1 MLIANKKEFLKGA
14 SLLVSFVIMFA
25 IIMTPIFK
33 DSEGNPRTGLEYADN
48 IFNSLSKGS
57 SYFIPEIREGIKPVM
72 NKEISVEIALP
83 DRSLAPLAL
92 DILRRS
98 GARAEESPDGKIAIS
113 GKLGDLFAR
122 AIEVSDLLY
131 HNNGAA
137 VSELYDENSPT
148 TVARVWWDI
157 LSPMVKI
164 FQKKNELAAANAA
177 DLVVRKGIEPGNNFY
192 GIQPINVLDHIPLIT
207 FLLAFYV
214 VYAIWYGFG
223 IYGIFGGLG
232 LTGAKKD

>member
-1 MLIANKKEFLKGA
+1 MLIANKKEFFKGF
-14 SLLVSFVIMFA
+14 LLLASFVVMFA
-25 IIMTPIFK
+25 LIMAPVFK
-33 DSEGNPRTGLEYADN
+33 DSEGNPQTGLEYADN

-72 NKEISVEIALP
+72 DKEINVEIGVA

-92 DILRRS
+92 DILRQS
-98 GARAEESPDGKIAIS
+98 GVKADESSDGKIEIS
-113 GKLGDLFAR
+113 GKLGALFAR

-131 HNNGAA
+131 HNNGSA

-157 LSPMVKI
+157 LAPMVKI
-164 FQKKNELAAANAA
+164 FQKKNELAAANAT
-177 DLVVRKGIEPGNNFY
+177 DLVIRKGIEPGNNFY
-192 GIQPINVLDHIPLIT
+192 GIQPIKVLDHIPLIT

-214 VYAIWYGFG
+214 IYAIWYGFG